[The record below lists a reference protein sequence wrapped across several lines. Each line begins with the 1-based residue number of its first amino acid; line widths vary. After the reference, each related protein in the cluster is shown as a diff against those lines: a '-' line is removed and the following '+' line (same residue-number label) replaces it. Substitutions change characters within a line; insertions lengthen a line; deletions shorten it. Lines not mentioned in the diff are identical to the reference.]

1 MWWTKILILG
11 VIRREKNIGID
22 MSNLLNWSVEIYH
35 HTLNMQF
42 FSFAIVRSCKKLNFS
57 YRSNYFWLLQKFKL
71 KKFNFWLKSH
81 SHCVESRRRR
91 WNVDKHNFSHYRIFI
106 MSHNMCYMS
115 KYFFFQTKILLEKF
129 SCSRFFAQTNMKKV
143 NSTCCSF
150 KM

>member
-1 MWWTKILILG
+1 MALTWVIFWIEAWKFIIIHWTC
-11 VIRREKNIGID
+11 NFFP
-22 MSNLLNWSVEIYH
+22 LLSCVR
-35 HTLNMQF
+35 T
-42 FSFAIVRSCKKLNFS
+42 RSCKKLNFS
-57 YRSNYFWLLQKFKL
+57 YRSNYLWPLQKFKL
-71 KKFNFWLKSH
+71 KKFNFWVKSH